1 MSQPPLRRRRLPPL
15 LALRHFEAAARLGG
29 FSRAA
34 EELGVTAAAVS
45 QQVRQLEDWLGRP
58 LFARHARGVEMTE
71 YARRLQPALTDQF
84 DQLET
89 EIRRVQEVTSE
100 FGLTVSTLASF
111 AGRWLL
117 PRMERL
123 TAALGGRQVSLLAAS
138 TLADFNRDGVDV
150 AIRYGGGRYPG
161 LVAHRILPGRMV
173 VVCAPA
179 MAARLRSPADLA
191 RVTLLHDEIDPAGS
205 FVDPGWTDFLRHHG
219 LSGVDGGR
227 GPRYGLTFLC
237 LDAAAAGMGAAIVP
251 LGLAVDALVTG
262 ALVRP
267 FAESLDVPHDYW
279 VVYPE
284 DREGARPIRDFL
296 TWIQAEAEC
305 QLKALPPPRGGG

>member
-1 MSQPPLRRRRLPPL
+1 MPTPS
-15 LALRHFEAAARLGG
+15 
-29 FSRAA
+29 
-34 EELGVTAAAVS
+34 VTRSA
-45 QQVRQLEDWLGRP
+45 
-58 LFARHARGVEMTE
+58 
-71 YARRLQPALTDQF
+71 
-84 DQLET
+84 
-89 EIRRVQEVTSE
+89 TS
-100 FGLTVSTLASF
+100 
-111 AGRWLL
+111 
-117 PRMERL
+117 
-123 TAALGGRQVSLLAAS
+123 
-138 TLADFNRDGVDV
+138 
-150 AIRYGGGRYPG
+150 
-161 LVAHRILPGRMV
+161 
-173 VVCAPA
+173 
-179 MAARLRSPADLA
+179 ARLRSPADLA
-191 RVTLLHDEIDPAGS
+191 RVTLLHDEIDPAGN